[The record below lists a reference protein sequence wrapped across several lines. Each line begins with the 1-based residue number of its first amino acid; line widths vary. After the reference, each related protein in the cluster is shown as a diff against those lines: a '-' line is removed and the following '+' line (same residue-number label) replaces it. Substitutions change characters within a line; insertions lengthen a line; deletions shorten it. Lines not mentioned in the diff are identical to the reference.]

1 MVARDYSPSS
11 NAGLFIVAAIRS
23 REGGHAR
30 AGNDLSHRR
39 GIPKAAPTGPAVAQC
54 VATPGLFHF
63 AHDAGDDPSKASPSV
78 VSQLAHGPQHAIGAS
93 PCRAKLSGEM
103 RQCR

>member
-39 GIPKAAPTGPAVAQC
+39 GIPKAARTGPVFVAE
-54 VATPGLFHF
+54 AAAPGAFRE
-63 AHDAGDDPSKASPSV
+63 DA
-78 VSQLAHGPQHAIGAS
+78 
-93 PCRAKLSGEM
+93 
-103 RQCR
+103 